1 MADLTDLDYVLC
13 DTELSISNAAAVL
26 SSSSLLA
33 LDCEGRGLGET
44 GFLIDTVRLKG
55 ERLRPIYDI
64 LESTSIPKVV
74 YDGRKDFS
82 CLFHDRRVEIRNVI
96 DLQLVDIKS
105 REIRGENDADRLLR
119 LGQVVPKWELAR
131 NSHLYRNVHKL
142 CGMNRSAEEHL
153 GLKVEKNAPKFDHSL
168 WLERPLA
175 TEQLLYAV
183 KDVVMISD
191 LYNAF
196 DAAGYLYPQI
206 HDDSS
211 RYVSIWKDRR
221 PTADDI
227 YRELALRAGE
237 IFLGHV
243 IQNQPGAVVLQ
254 GNAWSAVR
262 QKISMDGDSV
272 GKL

>member
-1 MADLTDLDYVLC
+1 
-13 DTELSISNAAAVL
+13 
-26 SSSSLLA
+26 
-33 LDCEGRGLGET
+33 
-44 GFLIDTVRLKG
+44 
-55 ERLRPIYDI
+55 
-64 LESTSIPKVV
+64 
-74 YDGRKDFS
+74 
-82 CLFHDRRVEIRNVI
+82 
-96 DLQLVDIKS
+96 
-105 REIRGENDADRLLR
+105 
-119 LGQVVPKWELAR
+119 
-131 NSHLYRNVHKL
+131 
-142 CGMNRSAEEHL
+142 MNRSAEEHL

-168 WLERPLA
+168 WLQRPLA

-243 IQNQPGAVVLQ
+243 IQNQLGAVVLQ